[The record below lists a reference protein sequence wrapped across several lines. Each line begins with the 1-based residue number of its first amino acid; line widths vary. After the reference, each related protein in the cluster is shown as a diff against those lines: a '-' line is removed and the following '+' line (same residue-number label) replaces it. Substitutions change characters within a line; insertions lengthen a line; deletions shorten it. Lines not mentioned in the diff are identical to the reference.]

1 MNDQP
6 IDKEFFANSGYQY
19 ASTGQRLANFLI
31 DNILI
36 YLLNTL
42 LLQLYG
48 LHIFQWLITTPLTQ
62 YEDLSLLQITVN
74 LIGILHICITLL
86 LFFTISEYFTRG
98 KTIGKIITGTRAV
111 RDDYTSISFK
121 DALLRSLCRIIP
133 FEPFSFL
140 GGSNGWHDTMTGT
153 TVIRDK

>member
-1 MNDQP
+1 MNELP
-6 IDKEFFANSGYQY
+6 IDKELTGTSEYDY
-19 ASTGQRLANFLI
+19 ATTGQRFANFLI
-31 DNILI
+31 DIVIINIVNA
-36 YLLNTL
+36 LLMEVYGEYIVGW
-42 LLQLYG
+42 LLQDASSLQD
-48 LHIFQWLITTPLTQ
+48 LPAIELKVSLI
-62 YEDLSLLQITVN
+62 SLLHNYITIV
-74 LIGILHICITLL
+74 
-86 LFFTISEYFTRG
+86 LFFTISEHFMRG

-111 RDDYTSISFK
+111 RDDYTSITFK